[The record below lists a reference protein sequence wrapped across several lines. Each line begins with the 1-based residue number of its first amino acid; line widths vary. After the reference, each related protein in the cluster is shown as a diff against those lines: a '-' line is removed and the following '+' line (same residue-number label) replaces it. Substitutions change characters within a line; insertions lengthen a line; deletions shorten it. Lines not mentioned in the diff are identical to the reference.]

1 MDKLKD
7 NMLLGIAIGALVP
20 IVSYAILLT
29 FLGYAFEEIPLRE
42 STMQV
47 ISLFVNFPVFRT
59 VLTKYKK
66 DRLGRGMLFSTFVLA
81 IWYIVHH
88 NMLGI

>member
-1 MDKLKD
+1 MDRLKD
-7 NMLLGIAIGALVP
+7 HLLLGVFIGAVVP
-20 IVSYAILLT
+20 VVSYAILLT
-29 FLGYAFEEIPLRE
+29 LLEYILDENPLRE

-47 ISLFVNFPVFRT
+47 IALFVNFPLFRR

-66 DRLGRGMLFSTFVLA
+66 DRLGRGMLLSTFVLA

-88 NMLGI
+88 NMLVF

>member
-7 NMLLGIAIGALVP
+7 HMLLGVFIGAVVP
-20 IVSYAILLT
+20 IISYAILLT
-29 FLGYAFEEIPLRE
+29 LLEHVLDENPLRE

-47 ISLFVNFPVFRT
+47 IALFVNFPLFRT

-66 DRLGRGMLFSTFVLA
+66 DKLGRGMLLSTFVLA

-88 NMLGI
+88 NMLQF